1 MIHALIICVQVVI
14 NHTSLQLLIHVKLY
28 VQVIAQ
34 NALHQTSVQPV
45 ILTLIYTKVNVF
57 RNAQM
62 GISVKMDHAQIAIQH
77 ANLVMN

>member
-1 MIHALIICVQVVI
+1 MIHALITYVQVVI
-14 NHTSLQLLIHVKLY
+14 NHISLQLLILVKLY
-28 VQVIAQ
+28 VLIIAK
-34 NALHQTSVQPV
+34 NALHQTSVQTV

-62 GISVKMDHAQIAIQH
+62 GILVKMDHAQIVILH